1 MLVLTAQTLSSLP
14 QALQQEASQFLAT
27 TDLTG
32 ISVTAD
38 GRDLVL
44 DGSIDRKQP
53 IAPLLDALAEIDGVR
68 RVRDRL
74 TRIDPVANALQEKQ
88 AFIESM
94 AGIETALVA
103 FQPGSNS
110 FTPDSDAPL
119 RQLAGLLRD
128 NPDQRIRIE
137 GHTDDTGPAGV
148 NLRLS
153 QERAEAVARYLQTQQ
168 VSQRQLIA
176 KGYGST
182 QPIDDNS
189 TEAGRA
195 RNRRIEISYV
205 D

>member
-53 IAPLLDALAEIDGVR
+53 IAPLLDAL
-68 RVRDRL
+68 
-74 TRIDPVANALQEKQ
+74 QEKQ
-88 AFIESM
+88 AFIESL
-94 AGIETALVA
+94 AGIDTALVA